1 MPSNKN
7 KLKISYVP
15 DEKKDS
21 NINDPKSE
29 IKKVKYKLII
39 DKLHEKLKKQEK
51 LFKKTVK
58 ERDEL
63 KDEYLRNLAE
73 IDNFRKR
80 INKEKENYHKYILSE
95 FLLNLLEILDNFD
108 RALSAQSNSKN
119 DEKSILSGIKMTYKQ
134 LYELLKKYN
143 TIEIEALGKPFN
155 PNFHQALS
163 KEERDDIK
171 EPIVVGVY
179 QKGFIYND
187 KLLRPT
193 LVKVAVPI
201 KTEKDS
207 KNKL

>member
-1 MPSNKN
+1 
-7 KLKISYVP
+7 
-15 DEKKDS
+15 
-21 NINDPKSE
+21 
-29 IKKVKYKLII
+29 
-39 DKLHEKLKKQEK
+39 
-51 LFKKTVK
+51 
-58 ERDEL
+58 
-63 KDEYLRNLAE
+63 
-73 IDNFRKR
+73 
-80 INKEKENYHKYILSE
+80 
-95 FLLNLLEILDNFD
+95 
-108 RALSAQSNSKN
+108 
-119 DEKSILSGIKMTYKQ
+119 MTYKQ

-143 TIEIEALGKPFN
+143 TIEIESLGKPFN

-179 QKGFIYND
+179 QKGFMYND

>member
-1 MPSNKN
+1 MPSKKN
-7 KLKISYVP
+7 KFEISYVP

-29 IKKVKYKLII
+29 IKKTKSKLII
-39 DKLHEKLKKQEK
+39 DKLQEKFKKQEK
-51 LFKKTVK
+51 LFKRIVK

-63 KDEYLRNLAE
+63 NDKYLRNLAE

-95 FLLNLLEILDNFD
+95 FLLNLLEILDNFE
-108 RALSAQSNSKN
+108 RALSAQPNSSNN
-119 DEKSILSGIKMTYKQ
+119 EKSILSGIKMTYKQ

-143 TIEIEALGKPFN
+143 TIEIEAIGKPFN

-171 EPIVVGVY
+171 EPIVVEVY
-179 QKGFIYND
+179 QKGFMYNE
-187 KLLRPT
+187 KLLRPS

-201 KTEKDS
+201 KVEKKS
-207 KNKL
+207 KEKS

>member
-7 KLKISYVP
+7 KLEISYVP

-21 NINDPKSE
+21 NINNPKSE
-29 IKKVKYKLII
+29 IKKTKSKLII

-51 LFKKTVK
+51 SFKKIIK

-95 FLLNLLEILDNFD
+95 FLLNLLEVLDNFD
-108 RALSAQSNSKN
+108 RALSAQSNSNN
-119 DEKSILSGIKMTYKQ
+119 DEKSILSGVKMTYKQ

-179 QKGFIYND
+179 QKGFMYND
-187 KLLRPT
+187 KLLRPS

-207 KNKL
+207 KEKL